1 MYFSYYFIHLKE
13 EFEVSSLSHT
23 QTEAK
28 KGGTPALL
36 ALAISAFG
44 IGTTEFVPVGLLS
57 SIADDL
63 SISITLAGLLISGY
77 AIGVSIGA
85 PVLTA
90 LTSKM
95 NRKSLLMALM
105 VVFIIGN
112 GAAALSTSFELLV
125 AARFITAFSHGIFFS
140 IGSTIAADLVPQH
153 KRASAI
159 AFMFTGLTVA
169 TVTGV
174 PLGTFI
180 GQAFGWRATFLGVAL
195 LGVIGII
202 ASAILVPKNLKE
214 APPAKFSEQL
224 KILKNGPLLLA
235 FAITALGY
243 GGTFVAFTYLTPLLE
258 EITGFSAKWVSII
271 LLGYGVA
278 VAIGNTVGGK
288 ASNKNP
294 LKALFWMFVFQ
305 AVILFVLSF
314 TAPFKVIGLIT
325 IFLMGLFAF
334 MNVPGLQILVVN
346 LAEKYVPSAV
356 NVASALNIAAF
367 NIGIAIGAFIGG
379 LVVDS
384 IGLIHTPWIGG
395 VMVIGAV
402 LLTAWSTAIEKKAE
416 SSSKRKEV
424 KAI

>member
-1 MYFSYYFIHLKE
+1 M
-13 EFEVSSLSHT
+13 SSHAHT
-23 QTEAK
+23 MNHSKT

-77 AIGVSIGA
+77 AVGVAIGA
-85 PVLTA
+85 PILTA

-95 NRKSLLMALM
+95 NRKTLLMSLM
-105 VVFIIGN
+105 ILFIVGN
-112 GAAALSTSFELLV
+112 SVSALSTSFGLLL

-140 IGSTIAADLVPQH
+140 IGSTIAADLVPAH

-180 GQAFGWRATFLGVAL
+180 GQAFGWRATFWGVAL

-202 ASAILVPKNLKE
+202 ASSILVPKDLKE
-214 APPAKFSEQL
+214 SPPAKFNEQL
-224 KILKNGPLLLA
+224 KILSNGKLLLA

-258 EITGFSAKWVSII
+258 NVTGFSSKWVSII
-271 LLGYGVA
+271 LLVYGIA
-278 VAIGNTVGGK
+278 VAIGNVIGGK
-288 ASNKNP
+288 ASDKNP
-294 LKALFWMFVFQ
+294 LKALFWMFVLQ
-305 AVILFVLSF
+305 AVILVALTFA
-314 TAPFKVIGLIT
+314 APFKVVGLIV
-325 IFLMGLFAF
+325 IFLMGMFAF
-334 MNVPGLQILVVN
+334 MNVPGLQVLVVN

-367 NIGIAIGAFIGG
+367 NVGIAIGSFVGG
-379 LVVDS
+379 LIVDGL
-384 IGLIHTPWIGG
+384 GLIHTPWIGAL
-395 VMVIGAV
+395 MVGGAV
-402 LLTAWSTAIEKKAE
+402 LLTAWLRRWEQVSA
-416 SSSKRKEV
+416 
-424 KAI
+424 

>member
-1 MYFSYYFIHLKE
+1 MSSQTHTMSHSKE
-13 EFEVSSLSHT
+13 KSS
-23 QTEAK
+23 
-28 KGGTPALL
+28 GTLALL

-77 AIGVSIGA
+77 AIGVAIGA

-90 LTSKM
+90 LTGKM
-95 NRKSLLMALM
+95 NRKTLLMSLM

-112 GAAALSTSFELLV
+112 LVAGISTSFGLLLV
-125 AARFITAFSHGIFFS
+125 ARFITAFSHGIFFS
-140 IGSTIAADLVPQH
+140 IGSTIAADLVPEN

-202 ASAILVPKNLKE
+202 ASAILVPKDLKE
-214 APPAKFSEQL
+214 SPPAKFSEQV
-224 KILKNGPLLLA
+224 KILTNGKLLLA

-243 GGTFVAFTYLTPLLE
+243 GGTFVAFTYLAPLLE
-258 EITGFSAKWVSII
+258 DVTGLSVKFVSVI
-271 LLGYGVA
+271 LLVYGVA
-278 VAIGNTVGGK
+278 VAIGNVIGGK
-288 ASNKNP
+288 ASDKNP
-294 LKALFWMFVFQ
+294 LKALFWMFVMQ
-305 AVILFVLSF
+305 AIILLIM
-314 TAPFKVIGLIT
+314 TLALPFKVAGIIS
-325 IFLMGLFAF
+325 IFFMGLFAF
-334 MNVPGLQILVVN
+334 MNVPGLQVLVVN
-346 LAEKYVPSAV
+346 LAEKYMPSAV

-367 NIGIAIGAFIGG
+367 NVGIAIGSFVGG
-379 LVVDS
+379 VIVDS
-384 IGLIHTPWIGG
+384 IGLIHTPWIGAI
-395 VMVIGAV
+395 MVVGAV
-402 LLTAWSTAIEKKAE
+402 ALTGWLRAMERKA
-416 SSSKRKEV
+416 
-424 KAI
+424 

>member
-1 MYFSYYFIHLKE
+1 M
-13 EFEVSSLSHT
+13 SSHAHT
-23 QTEAK
+23 MNHSK
-28 KGGTPALL
+28 IKGGTPALL

-77 AIGVSIGA
+77 AVGVAIGA
-85 PVLTA
+85 PILTA

-95 NRKSLLMALM
+95 NRKTLLMSLM
-105 VVFIIGN
+105 VLFIVGN
-112 GAAALSTSFELLV
+112 TVSALATSYELLLT
-125 AARFITAFSHGIFFS
+125 ARFITAFSHGIFFS
-140 IGSTIAADLVPQH
+140 IGSTIAADLVPVN

-180 GQAFGWRATFLGVAL
+180 GQAFGWRATFWGVAL

-202 ASAILVPKNLKE
+202 ASSILVPKDLKE

-224 KILKNGPLLLA
+224 KVLRNGKLLLA
-235 FAITALGY
+235 FGITALGY

-258 EITGFSAKWVSII
+258 NVTGFSSKWVSII
-271 LLGYGVA
+271 LLVYGIA
-278 VAIGNTVGGK
+278 VAIGNVIGGK
-288 ASNKNP
+288 ASDKNP
-294 LKALFWMFVFQ
+294 LKALSWMFVLQ
-305 AVILFVLSF
+305 AIILVALTFA
-314 TAPFKVIGLIT
+314 APFKVVGLMA
-325 IFLMGLFAF
+325 IFLMGMFAF
-334 MNVPGLQILVVN
+334 MNVPGLQVLVVN

-367 NIGIAIGAFIGG
+367 NVGIAIGSFVGG
-379 LVVDS
+379 LIVDG
-384 IGLIHTPWIGG
+384 IGLIHTPWIGAL
-395 VMVIGAV
+395 MVVGAV
-402 LLTAWSTAIEKKAE
+402 LLTAWLRGLEEKPQ
-416 SSSKRKEV
+416 
-424 KAI
+424 

>member
-1 MYFSYYFIHLKE
+1 MSSQTHTMSHSKE
-13 EFEVSSLSHT
+13 KSS
-23 QTEAK
+23 
-28 KGGTPALL
+28 GTLALL

-77 AIGVSIGA
+77 AIGVAIGA

-90 LTSKM
+90 LTGKI
-95 NRKSLLMALM
+95 NRKTLLMSLM

-112 GAAALSTSFELLV
+112 LVAGISTSFGLLLV
-125 AARFITAFSHGIFFS
+125 ARFITAFSHGIFFS
-140 IGSTIAADLVPQH
+140 IGSTIAADLVPEN

-202 ASAILVPKNLKE
+202 ASAILVPKDLKE
-214 APPAKFSEQL
+214 APPAKFSEQV
-224 KILKNGPLLLA
+224 KILTNGKLLLA

-243 GGTFVAFTYLTPLLE
+243 GGTFVAFTYLAPLLE
-258 EITGFSAKWVSII
+258 DVTGLSVKFVSVI
-271 LLGYGVA
+271 LLVYGVA
-278 VAIGNTVGGK
+278 VAIGNVIGGK
-288 ASNKNP
+288 ASDKNP
-294 LKALFWMFVFQ
+294 LKALFWMFVMQ
-305 AVILFVLSF
+305 AIILLIM
-314 TAPFKVIGLIT
+314 TLALPFKVAGIIS
-325 IFLMGLFAF
+325 IFFMGLFAF
-334 MNVPGLQILVVN
+334 MNVPGLQVLVVN

-367 NIGIAIGAFIGG
+367 NVGIAIGSFVGG
-379 LVVDS
+379 VIVDS
-384 IGLIHTPWIGG
+384 IGLIHTPWIGAI
-395 VMVIGAV
+395 MVVGAV
-402 LLTAWSTAIEKKAE
+402 VLTGWLRAMERKA
-416 SSSKRKEV
+416 
-424 KAI
+424 

>member
-1 MYFSYYFIHLKE
+1 MNSITINRQKE
-13 EFEVSSLSHT
+13 
-23 QTEAK
+23 
-28 KGGTPALL
+28 KGSTPALF

-57 SIADDL
+57 TISGDL
-63 SISITLAGLLISGY
+63 GISITLAGLLISGY
-77 AIGVSIGA
+77 AMGVAIGA

-95 NRKSLLMALM
+95 NRKSLLMSLM
-105 VVFIIGN
+105 VLFIIGN
-112 GAAALSTSFELLV
+112 SVAAMSSTFALLL

-140 IGSTIAADLVPQH
+140 IGSTIAADLVPEN

-180 GQAFGWRATFLGVAL
+180 GQIFGWRATFWGVAL
-195 LGVIGII
+195 LGIIGII
-202 ASAILVPKNLKE
+202 ASAILIPANLKQ
-214 APPAKFSEQL
+214 APASKFSEQL
-224 KILKNGPLLLA
+224 KILTSGQLLLA
-235 FAITALGY
+235 FSITALGY

-258 EITGFSAKWVSII
+258 DVTGFSAKWVSII
-271 LLGYGVA
+271 LLAYGVA
-278 VAIGNTVGGK
+278 VAIGNVLGGK
-288 ASNKNP
+288 ASDKDP
-294 LKALFWMFVFQ
+294 LNALVWMFTLQ
-305 AVILFVLSF
+305 AIILGLLTFA
-314 TAPFKVIGLIT
+314 APFKTLGLIA

-367 NIGIAIGAFIGG
+367 NIGIAIGSFAGG
-379 LVVDS
+379 MIVDS

-395 VMVIGAV
+395 VMVFGAV
-402 LLTAWSTAIEKKAE
+402 ILTGWLKELEKQTN
-416 SSSKRKEV
+416 
-424 KAI
+424 